1 MRYVENMVT
10 LTQPGQEIT
19 VTCPHCT
26 DAASVRRF
34 GTHRGGNPRYHCKTC
49 NRTFCLNPGTTE
61 HPPQFREM
69 VLRAYQERS
78 SMRGISRTFG
88 ISRSTLYAWLGEK
101 SPRRNAALRHA
112 ASRPKG
118 RGAGV

>member
-1 MRYVENMVT
+1 MVT
-10 LTQPGQEIT
+10 LIQPAQEML
-19 VTCPHCT
+19 VTCPYCT

-34 GTHRGGNPRYHCKTC
+34 GSHRGGNPRYHCRAC
-49 NRTFCLNPGTTE
+49 NRTFCQNPGTTA

-88 ISRSTLYAWLGEK
+88 ISRNTLYAWLGEK
-101 SPRRNAALRHA
+101 KR
-112 ASRPKG
+112 G
-118 RGAGV
+118 RGAPLRDPAAGQKRRYSGI